1 MTVRQNMLSWPLRL
15 FILMTCLTLS
25 LGVTETAFVGLSF
38 AQDSAKSCLW
48 SVQSET
54 NTIYLLGSL
63 HVLKP
68 DAYPLATAI
77 ENAYAASQ
85 KIVFETDLAAMADP
99 AVQMKMLTA
108 GLYPEGQSL
117 FQNLSAGTRQM
128 LEKKIAELGLPAES
142 FARFKPWFM
151 AVTLG
156 MLELQRMGFNP
167 AYGIDMYFYGKAKQN
182 EKTIGSL
189 EPIDYQLD
197 LLSNMNAQ
205 NQNSFL
211 EQTLKDLELVTEL
224 AEDMVKFW
232 QAGESDKLFRLL
244 FKSFKDHPQIY
255 DRLLIQRNQKWV
267 TQIQALLQ
275 EADTTLVIV
284 GAGHLVGPDS
294 VVALLEKKGYTVNQ
308 N

>member
-255 DRLLIQRNQKWV
+255 DRLLVQRNQKWV

>member
-25 LGVTETAFVGLSF
+25 LGVTETAFVRLSF

-117 FQNLSAGTRQM
+117 FQNLSADTRQM

-156 MLELQRMGFNP
+156 TFEVVMPRG
-167 AYGIDMYFYGKAKQN
+167 
-182 EKTIGSL
+182 
-189 EPIDYQLD
+189 
-197 LLSNMNAQ
+197 
-205 NQNSFL
+205 
-211 EQTLKDLELVTEL
+211 
-224 AEDMVKFW
+224 
-232 QAGESDKLFRLL
+232 
-244 FKSFKDHPQIY
+244 
-255 DRLLIQRNQKWV
+255 LI
-267 TQIQALLQ
+267 
-275 EADTTLVIV
+275 
-284 GAGHLVGPDS
+284 
-294 VVALLEKKGYTVNQ
+294 
-308 N
+308 

>member
-1 MTVRQNMLSWPLRL
+1 
-15 FILMTCLTLS
+15 MTCLTLS
-25 LGVTETAFVGLSF
+25 LGVTETAFVRLSF

-117 FQNLSAGTRQM
+117 FQNLSADTRQM